1 MIYLRGGLPR
11 QRLSGEVY
19 AELVDM
25 LFRAITPLISMAVL
39 VTGIGAMM
47 FWMTGDVIVGALT
60 VASFVLTL
68 ARLALNL
75 AYRRRRGG
83 GPMPIGAVKT
93 WECGFGAGS
102 VAAALLLGL
111 LNVRALIANEVAV
124 HMLVA
129 ALTFGFSAGAVIRL
143 SVRPII
149 AALTLFA
156 VVSLTFLG
164 FVTHAQTSDGQL
176 ALAYGGQ
183 ALLLAMFALGAIEM
197 VNHLYRTTVQQLTTK
212 AELSHLARKD
222 ALTGLANRIALRES
236 FDEEMIKLRRSGA
249 FLALHFLDLDR
260 FKAVND
266 NHGHPTG
273 DALLKLVA
281 GRLTRM
287 LRAGDTAARLGGD
300 EFVVLQVQI
309 REPAEAEMLARRI
322 VEEIS
327 APYSVDGAELNIG
340 VSVGVALA
348 PSDGFDLDDLA
359 ARGDAALYE
368 AKSTR
373 RGAIRFSTP
382 IDAAVVKGAA

>member
-1 MIYLRGGLPR
+1 MIRVRGGLPR
-11 QRLSGEVY
+11 QRLPDEVY

-25 LFRAITPLISMAVL
+25 LYRAITPLISMAVL

-47 FWMTGDVIVGALT
+47 FTMTGDVVVGGLT
-60 VASFVLTL
+60 IASFVLTM
-68 ARLALNL
+68 ARVGLNL
-75 AYRRRRGG
+75 AYRRRHVP
-83 GPMPIGAVKT
+83 GPMPLREVKT
-93 WECGFGAGS
+93 WEAAFGAGT

-111 LNVRALIANEVAV
+111 LNMRALMAEEVAV

-129 ALTFGFSAGAVIRL
+129 ALTFGFSAGVVIRL
-143 SVRPII
+143 SVRPVI
-149 AALTLFA
+149 AGLTLFA

-164 FVTHAQTSDGQL
+164 FVTHAQIGDGEL

-183 ALLLAMFALGAIEM
+183 ALLLAVFALGSIEM
-197 VNHLYRTTVQQLTTK
+197 VNHLYRTTLEQLITK
-212 AELSHLARKD
+212 SELSHLARKD

-236 FDEEMIKLRRSGA
+236 FDQEMIKLRRSGD
-249 FLALHFLDLDR
+249 FIALHFLDLDR

-281 GRLTRM
+281 GRLTRL

-300 EFVVLQVQI
+300 EFVVLQAHI

-322 VEEIS
+322 VKEIS
-327 APYSVDGAELNIG
+327 TPYSVGGKDLHIGA
-340 VSVGVALA
+340 SVGVALA
-348 PSDGFDLDDLA
+348 PSDGLDLDHLA

-373 RGAIRFSTP
+373 RGTIRFSTP
-382 IDAAVVKGAA
+382 LDAIVKGAA

>member
-1 MIYLRGGLPR
+1 MIRVRGLGAHKR
-11 QRLSGEVY
+11 VRDEVY

-25 LFRAITPLISMAVL
+25 LYRAITPLISMAVL

-47 FWMTGDVIVGALT
+47 FAMTGDVVIGALST
-60 VASFVLTL
+60 ASFGLTM
-68 ARLALNL
+68 ARVGLNL
-75 AYRRRRGG
+75 AYRRRALK
-83 GPMPIGAVKT
+83 PMPIDDIRK
-93 WECGFGAGS
+93 WEVAFGAGA

-111 LNVRALIANEVAV
+111 MNVRALMAAEVAV

-143 SVRPII
+143 SLRPAI
-149 AALTLFA
+149 AGLTLFA
-156 VVSLTFLG
+156 VVSLTFAG
-164 FVTHAQTSDGQL
+164 FVTHAQTGDGQL

-183 ALLLAMFALGAIEM
+183 ALLLGVFALGSIEM
-197 VNHLYRTTVQQLTTK
+197 VNHIYRTTLQQLRTK

-222 ALTGLANRIALRES
+222 DLTGLSNRIALREC
-236 FDEEMIKLRRSGA
+236 FELEMSKLARSGE
-249 FLALHFLDLDR
+249 FIALHFLDLDR

-281 GRLTRM
+281 GRLTRL

-300 EFVVLQVQI
+300 EFVVLQANI

-322 VEEIS
+322 VKEVS
-327 APYSVDGAELNIG
+327 APYSVNENELHIGA
-340 VSVGVALA
+340 SVGVAMA
-348 PSDGFDLDDLA
+348 PCDGFDLDHLA

-368 AKSTR
+368 AKSTK
-373 RGAIRFSTP
+373 RGTIRFSTP
-382 IDAAVVKGAA
+382 LDTITRGAA

>member
-1 MIYLRGGLPR
+1 MIRVRGGLPR
-11 QRLSGEVY
+11 QRLPDEVY

-25 LFRAITPLISMAVL
+25 LFRAITPLVSMAVL

-47 FWMTGDVIVGALT
+47 FTMTGDMIVGVLT
-60 VASFVLTL
+60 AGSFALTL
-68 ARLALNL
+68 ARIGLNV
-75 AYRRRRGG
+75 AYRRRRARQ
-83 GPMPIGAVKT
+83 PMPISEVKT
-93 WECGFGAGS
+93 WELAFGAGTT
-102 VAAALLLGL
+102 AAALLLGL
-111 LNVRALIANEVAV
+111 LNARALMAGEVAV

-129 ALTFGFSAGAVIRL
+129 ALTFGFCAGAIIRL
-143 SVRPII
+143 SVRPLV
-149 AALTLFA
+149 AAMTLLA

-183 ALLLAMFALGAIEM
+183 ALLLAVFALGSIEM
-197 VNHLYRTTVQQLTTK
+197 VNHLYRTTLDQLMTK

-222 ALTGLANRIALRES
+222 DLTGLANRIALRES
-236 FDEEMIKLRRSGA
+236 FDQEMIKLRRSGD
-249 FLALHFLDLDR
+249 FIALHFLDLDR

-281 GRLTRM
+281 GRLTRL

-300 EFVVLQVQI
+300 EFVVLQAHI

-322 VEEIS
+322 VKEIS
-327 APYSVDGAELNIG
+327 APYSVDGAELHIG
-340 VSVGVALA
+340 ASVGVALA
-348 PSDGFDLDDLA
+348 PSDGIDLDGLA

-368 AKSTR
+368 AKGTR
-373 RGAIRFSTP
+373 RGTIRFSTP
-382 IDAAVVKGAA
+382 PDVIVKGAA